1 MFQTGKPLTLKS
13 SLTANKIVDVEGLL
27 SRPQGE
33 LRSILRTRLST
44 IAAVVSSVAPML
56 ILVKIMIIAALGSR
70 VDDLSER
77 KDVVAKI
84 HQTGDTTAV
93 GFDKEK
99 NQWCYI
105 ETSQ

>member
-1 MFQTGKPLTLKS
+1 MLFRPVRVFVTTLL
-13 SLTANKIVDVEGLL
+13 LTAF
-27 SRPQGE
+27 SF
-33 LRSILRTRLST
+33 
-44 IAAVVSSVAPML
+44 L
-56 ILVKIMIIAALGSR
+56 ILFLVQLSELTC
-70 VDDLSER
+70 VDDSSEL

-84 HQTGDTTAV
+84 HQTGDTTAVNFDV

>member
-1 MFQTGKPLTLKS
+1 MTLKS
-13 SLTANKIVDVEGLL
+13 SLTANKIVDVENLL

-33 LRSILRTRLST
+33 LGSVLRTRLFT
-44 IAAVVSSVAPML
+44 IAAVVSSVAPFGEVMML

-70 VDDLSER
+70 VDDLSEL